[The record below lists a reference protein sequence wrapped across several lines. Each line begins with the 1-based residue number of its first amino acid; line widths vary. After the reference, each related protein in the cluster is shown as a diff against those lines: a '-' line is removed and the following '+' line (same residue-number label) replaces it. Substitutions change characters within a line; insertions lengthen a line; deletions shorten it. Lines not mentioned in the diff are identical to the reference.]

1 MKSKYLIILGAI
13 LCLNSA
19 LPQRSEYDDNVI
31 KVMTFN
37 ILHGA
42 TLNRDNNLSLIA
54 KVINDADPDLVALQE
69 VDYRTNRVN
78 NVDLMTELSL
88 QTNLFSIFARA
99 MDYDGGEY
107 GVGILSKTTF
117 FSSRNVALPFT
128 NGNEPR
134 TALEILTILSSGDT
148 ISFISTHLN
157 HLQAGIDRRAQ
168 AARINEIFSSNRYPT
183 ILAGDLND
191 VIGSPTI
198 NMIETKWTLACDRE
212 NPQPTFPSNQ
222 PDRKIDYVAYYPP
235 KFWKIIEH
243 AVIQDSIASDHCA
256 YSVILE
262 LIKSPA
268 EN

>member
-13 LCLNSA
+13 LCLNTA
-19 LPQRSEYDDNVI
+19 LSQQPEYDGNVI

-88 QTNLFSIFARA
+88 QTNLFSIFASA

-107 GVGILSKTTF
+107 GVGILSKTIF
-117 FSSRNVALPFT
+117 LSSRNVALPFSA
-128 NGNEPR
+128 GNEPR
-134 TALEILTILSSGDT
+134 TALEITTTLASGDT

-157 HLQAGIDRRAQ
+157 HLQAGIDRQAQ
-168 AARINEIFSSNRYPT
+168 
-183 ILAGDLND
+183 
-191 VIGSPTI
+191 GSPD
-198 NMIETKWTLACDRE
+198 K
-212 NPQPTFPSNQ
+212 
-222 PDRKIDYVAYYPP
+222 
-235 KFWKIIEH
+235 
-243 AVIQDSIASDHCA
+243 
-256 YSVILE
+256 
-262 LIKSPA
+262 
-268 EN
+268 

>member
-1 MKSKYLIILGAI
+1 MRSNIIFILAAI
-13 LCLNSA
+13 LSFNPA
-19 LPQRSEYDDNVI
+19 FPQQPEYDGNVI

-42 TLNRDNNLSLIA
+42 TLNRDNNLTLIA
-54 KVINDADPDLVALQE
+54 KVINDASPDLVALQE
-69 VDYRTNRVN
+69 VDYKTNRVN
-78 NVDLMTELSL
+78 NIDLIAELGR
-88 QTNLFSIFARA
+88 QTNMVSIFAKA
-99 MDYDGGEY
+99 MDYDSGEY

-117 FSSRNVALPFT
+117 LSSRNVAQPFT
-128 NGNEPR
+128 AGNEPR
-134 TALEILTILSSGDT
+134 TALEITTILASGDT

-157 HLQAGIDRRAQ
+157 HLMEGIDRQAQ
-168 AARINEIFSSNRYPT
+168 TARINEILPANRYPT

-198 NMIETKWTLACDRE
+198 NLIETKWTLACDRE
-212 NPQPTFPSNQ
+212 NPQPTYPSNK

-235 KFWKIIEH
+235 KYWKVIEH
-243 AVIQDSIASDHCA
+243 TVIQDSIASDHCA

-262 LIKSPA
+262 LLKSPA